1 MNMIPYGK
9 HFIDESDIDAVVDI
23 LLNAPLTQGPKISE
37 FERNFAQFVNS
48 KYAVAVSSCT
58 AGLHIASLA
67 AGLKEGDTLIT
78 SPITF
83 VASSNAGIYVGANV
97 AFADIDPASINI
109 DPDSLSLALKKYP
122 NTKVVTPV
130 HFAGYPCEM
139 EEIRT
144 LCDQVGAVIIEDAAH
159 ALGSK
164 YKNGQMVG
172 SCCYSLM
179 TVFSLHPVKAIAAGE
194 GGVITTN
201 DELTYRRL
209 LRLRSHG
216 INKGDDQFIC
226 LDESMSSSGTNPWY
240 YEMQEL
246 GFHYRITDIQCA
258 LANSQLKK
266 LPKFI
271 ERRRK
276 IAARYVEAFANN
288 KFLKFAQ
295 PLDTLE
301 SSALHLFVLRIN
313 FERLRIDKAQLMRHL
328 KNKNII
334 TQVHYLPVPM
344 HPFYRKN
351 FFVDPSIYKHS
362 NKYYRD
368 CLSIPIFYSLT
379 DNEQEY
385 VISTINDSISCEAK

>member
-1 MNMIPYGK
+1 MTMIPYGK
-9 HFIDESDIDAVVDI
+9 HFIDESDIDAVVDV
-23 LLNAPLTQGPKISE
+23 LRNAPLTQGPKIAE
-37 FERNFAQFVNS
+37 FEREFAQYVNS

-83 VASSNAGIYVGANV
+83 VASSNAGIYVGARV

-109 DPDSLSLALKKYP
+109 DPLSLSRALKEHP
-122 NTKVVTPV
+122 TTKIVTPV

-139 EEIRT
+139 EEIKSI
-144 LCDQVGAVIIEDAAH
+144 CDQNGAVIIEDAAH

-172 SCCYSLM
+172 SCCHSLM

-201 DELTYRRL
+201 DESTYRRL

-226 LDESMSSSGTNPWY
+226 LDESMSSSGANPWY

-258 LANSQLKK
+258 LANSQIKK
-266 LPKFI
+266 LDKFI
-271 ERRRK
+271 ERRKK
-276 IAARYVEAFANN
+276 IAARYIEAFADNE
-288 KFLKFAQ
+288 FFHFAQ
-295 PLDTLE
+295 PLDSLNR
-301 SSALHLFVLRIN
+301 SALHLFVLRIN
-313 FERLRIDKAQLMRHL
+313 FERLRINKSQLMTSLRS
-328 KNKNII
+328 KNII

-351 FFVDPSIYKHS
+351 LPLDSSIYKHS
-362 NKYYRD
+362 EKYYRD
-368 CLSIPIFYSLT
+368 CLSIPIYYSLT
-379 DNEQEY
+379 DDEQEY
-385 VISTINDSISCEAK
+385 VISTINDIISRESM

>member
-1 MNMIPYGK
+1 MTIIPYGK

-23 LLNAPLTQGPKISE
+23 LRYGQLTQGPMITE
-37 FERNFAQFVNS
+37 FEREFALHVNS

-83 VASSNAGIYVGANV
+83 VASSNAGIYTGANV
-97 AFADIDPASINI
+97 AFADIDPRSINI
-109 DPDSLSLALKKYP
+109 DPVLLSLALKEHP
-122 NTKVVTPV
+122 TTKVVIPV

-139 EEIRT
+139 EEIKPI
-144 LCDQVGAVIIEDAAH
+144 CDQVGAVIIEDAAH

-201 DELTYRRL
+201 DESTYRRL

-226 LDESMSSSGTNPWY
+226 LDESISTSGINPWY

-266 LPKFI
+266 LHRFI
-271 ERRRK
+271 ERRRE
-276 IAARYVEAFANN
+276 IAARYIVAFADSEIVH
-288 KFLKFAQ
+288 FAQ
-295 PLDTLE
+295 PSDALDR
-301 SSALHLFVLRIN
+301 SALHLFVLRIN
-313 FERLRIDKAQLMRHL
+313 FERLRIDRAQLMKSLRS
-328 KNKNII
+328 KNII

-344 HPFYRKN
+344 HPFYRKTLP
-351 FFVDPSIYKHS
+351 VDPSIYKQS
-362 NKYYRD
+362 ERYYRD
-368 CLSIPIFYSLT
+368 CLSIPIYYSLT
-379 DNEQEY
+379 ADEQEY
-385 VISTINDSISCEAK
+385 VISTINYIIDYESN